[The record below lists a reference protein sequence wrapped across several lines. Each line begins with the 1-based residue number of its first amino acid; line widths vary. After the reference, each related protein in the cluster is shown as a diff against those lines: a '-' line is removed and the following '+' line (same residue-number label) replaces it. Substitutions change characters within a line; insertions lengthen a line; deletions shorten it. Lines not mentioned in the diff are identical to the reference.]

1 MLSRNR
7 SVVKAK
13 TAREVVDDVRPRGQE
28 KFSDSTFADVV
39 RIAAGR
45 CSFGAAHG
53 AS

>member
-39 RIAAGR
+39 R
-45 CSFGAAHG
+45 GAAILLVRRCAQG
-53 AS
+53 G